1 MDYLFRC
8 LKRTLNLENNK
19 CIYQGNFFVYHV
31 TESAYSKIILQANI
45 FQGYMQN
52 FERNWKNPICI
63 RVTNFAKSVNFQ
75 VLRVCSQRKN

>member
-19 CIYQGNFFVYHV
+19 CLYQGNFFVYHV

-52 FERNWKNPICI
+52 FERNWKNPVCI
-63 RVTNFAKSVNFQ
+63 RVTNFAKSVNKKISLIYAF
-75 VLRVCSQRKN
+75 VIF